1 MKAIRNATRA
11 QRDKAAAGSRAG
23 EHDRN
28 MAPLAGS
35 SVVLDWRDPGQPPF
49 RLAGLP
55 WFAQDRVYRRLPL
68 CPPEPIREAVS
79 ELANCPAGAQVA
91 FQTDSTQ
98 LAVQVE
104 LTGPAYMNHMPATGQ
119 CGIDLYLG
127 RPQAQ
132 RYYNTARYDIRETR
146 YEVELFAQ
154 PVAKLRTVTLN
165 LPLYQGVKRLRIGL
179 RPGALVRPPPPW
191 SDARP
196 IVIYGTSITQGGC
209 ASRPGLLYSNIIS
222 RALNREVINLG
233 FSGNGCGEPEVIQL
247 MAAIPDPGLLVLD
260 YEANAGPYETYR
272 QTLQAAIARL
282 RVAHPTVPLL
292 VLSRIPF
299 ASEFTHAVGC
309 AARQKRCRMQRDLVA
324 CLRRQGDRHLHFFDG
339 ANLLGTDADECT
351 VDGVHPNDLGFMR
364 MARGL
369 TPVLHKLAKRA
380 RRTA

>member
-1 MKAIRNATRA
+1 MT
-11 QRDKAAAGSRAG
+11 
-23 EHDRN
+23 
-28 MAPLAGS
+28 
-35 SVVLDWRDPGQPPF
+35 
-49 RLAGLP
+49 
-55 WFAQDRVYRRLPL
+55 
-68 CPPEPIREAVS
+68 
-79 ELANCPAGAQVA
+79 
-91 FQTDSTQ
+91 
-98 LAVQVE
+98 
-104 LTGPAYMNHMPATGQ
+104 
-119 CGIDLYLG
+119 
-127 RPQAQ
+127 
-132 RYYNTARYDIRETR
+132 
-146 YEVELFAQ
+146 
-154 PVAKLRTVTLN
+154 
-165 LPLYQGVKRLRIGL
+165 
-179 RPGALVRPPPPW
+179 
-191 SDARP
+191 
-196 IVIYGTSITQGGC
+196 YGTAITQGGC

-233 FSGNGCGEPEVIQL
+233 FSGNGCGDPEVIQL